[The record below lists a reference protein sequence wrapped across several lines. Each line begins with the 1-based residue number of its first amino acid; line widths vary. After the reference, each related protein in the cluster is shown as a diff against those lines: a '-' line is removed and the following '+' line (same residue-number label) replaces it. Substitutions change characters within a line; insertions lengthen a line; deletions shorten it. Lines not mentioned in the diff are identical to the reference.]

1 MIASTTSLALPSLSP
16 KTLAL
21 YTLKTVSIA
30 VSSKFEQDEE
40 DFSDDREASPKPKL
54 FVGNL
59 PINVDSAQ
67 LTGIFESAGNVKM
80 VEVIIGVSK
89 RQEDDCDEDVRQEDD
104 YLSPS
109 DDLLLVVVFLLFLRL
124 GLLAPNIILLHQFGL
139 LLQLSVHGCSIE
151 CLVVRP

>member
-59 PINVDSAQ
+59 PLNVDSAQ

-80 VEVIIGVSK
+80 VEATL
-89 RQEDDCDEDVRQEDD
+89 RQSTLEDDEVNGVLEVGRDETSKEV
-104 YLSPS
+104 
-109 DDLLLVVVFLLFLRL
+109 
-124 GLLAPNIILLHQFGL
+124 G
-139 LLQLSVHGCSIE
+139 SVHCH
-151 CLVVRP
+151 C